1 MPTYE
6 YACAACDTR
15 QEIQQKMT
23 DASLTVCP
31 LCGDPSL
38 RKVFSGVGV
47 MFKGSG
53 FYRND
58 SRDSGKKDGGSKDGG
73 SKDGAK
79 KESTPAST
87 APSTAGDS
95 SGSSSGS
102 SSTGSTSSTSTSST
116 PAPSAT

>member
-58 SRDSGKKDGGSKDGG
+58 SRDSGKKDSSSKDSSKKDSSTSSPSTGSGG
-73 SKDGAK
+73 ESSGSSS
-79 KESTPAST
+79 STPAST
-87 APSTAGDS
+87 
-95 SGSSSGS
+95 S
-102 SSTGSTSSTSTSST
+102 SSTPAASSSSST
-116 PAPSAT
+116 PAPSTT